1 MLRWDLMGR
10 ILVGF
15 CAVEE
20 DVAEDDRNET
30 EEASD
35 DDGEKYQARFLD
47 RKLIHPPERIRHSRE
62 EAKERSKL
70 GRNVQTDEPSDGLE
84 EKHSNRSHN
93 SHDGKG
99 LEASG

>member
-35 DDGEKYQARFLD
+35 DDGEKYQA
-47 RKLIHPPERIRHSRE
+47 
-62 EAKERSKL
+62 
-70 GRNVQTDEPSDGLE
+70 
-84 EKHSNRSHN
+84 
-93 SHDGKG
+93 
-99 LEASG
+99 

>member
-1 MLRWDLMGR
+1 M
-10 ILVGF
+10 GF

-30 EEASD
+30 EDASD
-35 DDGEKYQARFLD
+35 DDGEKYQTRFLD
-47 RKLIHPPERIRHSRE
+47 RELINPPEGIRHSRE

-70 GRNVQTDEPSDGLE
+70 GRNVKTDEPSDGLE
-84 EKHSNRSHN
+84 EEHSNRSHE
-93 SHDGKG
+93 SHDGKC

>member
-10 ILVGF
+10 ILVNF

-20 DVAEDDRNET
+20 DVAKHDRNET
-30 EEASD
+30 EDASD
-35 DDGEKYQARFLD
+35 DDGEKHQARLLD
-47 RKLIHPPERIRHSRE
+47 RKLINPPESIWHSRE
-62 EAKERSKL
+62 EAKERSEL
-70 GRNVQTDEPSDGLE
+70 GRNVKTDEPSDGLQE
-84 EKHSNRSHN
+84 EHSDRSYD